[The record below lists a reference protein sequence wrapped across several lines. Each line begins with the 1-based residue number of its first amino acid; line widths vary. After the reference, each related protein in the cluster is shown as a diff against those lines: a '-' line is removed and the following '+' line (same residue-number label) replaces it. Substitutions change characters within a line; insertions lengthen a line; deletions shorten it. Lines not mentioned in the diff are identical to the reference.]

1 MDAKHDFNTWQELL
15 GQLIKN
21 PQEKQRLAREAD
33 VRPITL
39 KRWVTGES
47 QPREENMRRLARALP
62 PDLSAL
68 FLSLVETDFPSLAQ
82 GKNFENGRIVPEIPS
97 ELYAQALQIYAKTPP
112 ALARDAL
119 YKLIFERALEHLDPD
134 RLGMSLAL
142 VCCVPPL
149 PGQKVRSLRQIR
161 GMGTP
166 PWERDLQRKTM
177 FLGSESVVGDA
188 VIHYH
193 TALVNSR
200 DSDSFTPANWTDF
213 EQSALASPIL
223 RQARVAG
230 ALLASSSRPY
240 YFTPAHETLLELYAH
255 LVALM
260 FDPSE
265 FYDPS
270 EIMLG
275 VMPDF
280 SRQVPHFA
288 NFDQRVSLKFAEA
301 ARNNCDMNIR
311 QFVNP
316 CVKLQRL
323 VAPVMRQAS

>member
-1 MDAKHDFNTWQELL
+1 MDAKHDVSTWQELL

-21 PQEKQRLAREAD
+21 PQEKQRLAREAN
-33 VRPITL
+33 VKPITL

-47 QPREENMRRLARALP
+47 QPRGENMRRLARALP

-68 FLSLVETDFPSLAQ
+68 FLSLIEAEFPSFARE
-82 GKNFENGRIVPEIPS
+82 NFENGRITPEIPS
-97 ELYAQALQIYAKTPP
+97 ELYAQAMQIYAKTPS

-119 YKLIFERALEHLDPD
+119 YKLIFEHALEHLDPD
-134 RLGMSLAL
+134 KVGMSLAL

-149 PGQKVRSLRQIR
+149 PGQKVRGLRQIR

-200 DSDSFTPANWTDF
+200 DSTSFTSANWTDF
-213 EQSALASPIL
+213 EQSALATPIL

-230 ALLASSSRPY
+230 ALLASSYRPY
-240 YFTPAHETLLELYAH
+240 YFTPAHEKLLELYAH
-255 LVALM
+255 LVVLM

-275 VMPDF
+275 VMPTF
-280 SRQVPHFA
+280 SLQEAYFA
-288 NFDQRVSLKFAEA
+288 NFEQRVSRKFAEA
-301 ARNNCDMNIR
+301 AHKNSDINIR
-311 QFVNP
+311 LAHQSVWQDIAEELLE
-316 CVKLQRL
+316 VSSKR
-323 VAPVMRQAS
+323 

>member
-1 MDAKHDFNTWQELL
+1 MDANHDVRTWQELL

-21 PQEKQRLAREAD
+21 SQEKQRLAREAN

-47 QPREENMRRLARALP
+47 QPRGENMRRLARALP
-62 PDLSAL
+62 PDLSAF
-68 FLSLVETDFPSLAQ
+68 FLSLIEAEFPSFVRE
-82 GKNFENGRIVPEIPS
+82 NFENGQVAPEIPS
-97 ELYAQALQIYAKTPP
+97 DLYAQVMQIYAKTPP

-119 YKLIFERALEHLDPD
+119 YKLIFERALEHLDPEKM
-134 RLGMSLAL
+134 GMSLAL

-149 PGQKVRSLRQIR
+149 PEQKIRSLRQIR

-166 PWERDLQRKTM
+166 PWTRDLQKKTM

-200 DSDSFTPANWTDF
+200 ASTSFTSANWTDF
-213 EQSALASPIL
+213 EQSALATPIL

-230 ALLASSSRPY
+230 ALLASSSRPH
-240 YFTPAHETLLELYAH
+240 YFTPTHEKILELYAH
-255 LVALM
+255 LIVLM
-260 FDPSE
+260 FDQSE

-270 EIMLG
+270 
-275 VMPDF
+275 
-280 SRQVPHFA
+280 
-288 NFDQRVSLKFAEA
+288 
-301 ARNNCDMNIR
+301 
-311 QFVNP
+311 
-316 CVKLQRL
+316 
-323 VAPVMRQAS
+323 